1 MNEMD
6 YVYIV
11 VIFSLAL
18 VVIVLLWK
26 IIETIRI
33 NSFVHKLEEIDF
45 FDKQSKLIYS
55 LFETYQIENYL
66 DVSANL
72 VKNFSTSKTFDYLVK
87 YFGLQIDEGK
97 TIQYIDDLRSLTE
110 KAEEIENSSF
120 IYHGLL
126 SDYLPQFTMKY
137 TSPKGRSTSS
147 YIVALDSEGIEWL
160 KLCVDQVLSEQRR
173 KKIQKQKMMPELRE
187 AILRRDNWTC
197 QRCGNSRL
205 KEPNLALEVVH
216 IIPVSKGGKT
226 EPANLQTLCWKCR
239 RGKNESVVLKHIPK
253 KSDYQR

>member
-72 VKNFSTSKTFDYLVK
+72 
-87 YFGLQIDEGK
+87 
-97 TIQYIDDLRSLTE
+97 
-110 KAEEIENSSF
+110 
-120 IYHGLL
+120 
-126 SDYLPQFTMKY
+126 
-137 TSPKGRSTSS
+137 
-147 YIVALDSEGIEWL
+147 
-160 KLCVDQVLSEQRR
+160 
-173 KKIQKQKMMPELRE
+173 
-187 AILRRDNWTC
+187 
-197 QRCGNSRL
+197 
-205 KEPNLALEVVH
+205 
-216 IIPVSKGGKT
+216 
-226 EPANLQTLCWKCR
+226 
-239 RGKNESVVLKHIPK
+239 
-253 KSDYQR
+253 